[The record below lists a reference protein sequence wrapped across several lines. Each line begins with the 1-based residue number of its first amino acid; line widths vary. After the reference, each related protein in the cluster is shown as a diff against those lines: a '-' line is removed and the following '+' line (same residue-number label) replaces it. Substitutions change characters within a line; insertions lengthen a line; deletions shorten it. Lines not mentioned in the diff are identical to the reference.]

1 MIDSHHHFWTYDPAQ
16 YGWIDDAMARIRRDY
31 LPLDLRAE
39 IRQVGIDG
47 AVSVQARQS
56 LDETRS
62 LLGWA
67 EEHEFLRGVVGWVPL
82 KEPSVAEELARLAT
96 HRKLKGVRHVVQD
109 EPDPEF
115 MDRME
120 FNAGIRAL
128 GSFGLVYDILIFER
142 QMPAAIRLV
151 DRHPEQSFVLDHVG
165 KPRIREGQI
174 SPWRENIRALAERPN
189 VTCKLSGMV
198 TEADCKNWTRAQLRP
213 YFDAALDVFGP
224 RRLMFGSDWPVCLVA
239 CEYADWKAIVDEWIA
254 PLSADERRQI
264 MGQTAID
271 VYRL

>member
-1 MIDSHHHFWTYDPAQ
+1 MIDSHQHFWTYDPAQ

-39 IRQVGIDG
+39 IRRVGIDA

-56 LDETRS
+56 LEETWS

-67 EEHEFLRGVVGWVPL
+67 EEHEFLSGVVGWVPL
-82 KEPSVAEELARLAT
+82 TEPSLAQELARLTT
-96 HRKLKGVRHVVQD
+96 HGKLKGLRHVVQD

-115 MDRME
+115 MDRSE
-120 FNAGIRAL
+120 FNSGIRAL

-151 DRHPEQSFVLDHVG
+151 DRHPEQSFVLDHLG
-165 KPRIREGQI
+165 KPRIRQRQM
-174 SPWRENIRALAERPN
+174 SSWRENIRALAERPN
-189 VTCKLSGMV
+189 VTCKLSGIV
-198 TEADCKNWTRAQLRP
+198 TEADYKSWTSAQLRP
-213 YFDAALDVFGP
+213 YFETVLEVFGP

-264 MGQTAID
+264 MGQTAIN

>member
-1 MIDSHHHFWTYDPAQ
+1 
-16 YGWIDDAMARIRRDY
+16 
-31 LPLDLRAE
+31 
-39 IRQVGIDG
+39 
-47 AVSVQARQS
+47 
-56 LDETRS
+56 
-62 LLGWA
+62 
-67 EEHEFLRGVVGWVPL
+67 
-82 KEPSVAEELARLAT
+82 VAEELARLAT

-115 MDRME
+115 MDRTE
-120 FNAGIRAL
+120 FNVGIRAL

-151 DRHPEQSFVLDHVG
+151 DRHPEQSFVLDHIG

-198 TEADCKNWTRAQLRP
+198 TEADFKSWTRAQLRP
-213 YFDAALDVFGP
+213 YFDTALDVFGP

-239 CEYADWKAIVDEWIA
+239 CEYAEWKAIVDEWIA
-254 PLSADERRQI
+254 PLSPDERRQI